1 MGAVLDHLAAP
12 EQPLDRGMHAE
23 FRLEVL
29 NLDLLPRQVFRRDD
43 ESEGDGRFVRVQES
57 ATAEAHRRLPG
68 VHERGAFLLAEAES
82 VLNRFRRKFD
92 RFLDSDGDFSWNQ
105 GNGRTRSEEHTS
117 ELQSQSNLVC
127 RLLLEKK
134 NNVGYSVVDT
144 L

>member
-57 ATAEAHRRLPG
+57 ATTEAHRRLPG

-92 RFLDSDGDFSWNQ
+92 RFLDSDGDFSW
-105 GNGRTRSEEHTS
+105 
-117 ELQSQSNLVC
+117 LQIRFQPPFPPNRRRATPPKTNKSRATGS
-127 RLLLEKK
+127 
-134 NNVGYSVVDT
+134 VGAT
-144 L
+144 ANALNR